1 MNQYYPHLFEPF
13 TIKKTTF
20 RNHIFSAPNMMCHM
34 DANGFPTDYMIA
46 YYAEKAKGGAAVV
59 TVGDTPVDHEHAPSN
74 PRSFNLSYEALPFI
88 SELAIAIKSHG
99 ALASLELNHGG
110 LYNPPEAMGGRNP
123 IGPVSFVRSWDG
135 VEVIGMDEAMMNTVA
150 DHFADAAE
158 LLKIAG
164 FDMCLLHGGHGW
176 LLDQFISPLFNTR
189 TDEYGGPLENRAK
202 FPLMVID
209 RVRERVG
216 DDFLIEYRMSGS
228 EEIEG
233 GLTAEE
239 AIEFAKMIDGKV
251 DIIHV
256 SAALDTEEAQA
267 VHTHPTIFL
276 PHGVNVHYAAEI
288 KKHVKSPVVTIGS
301 ISDPEMAEQ
310 ILAEGR
316 ADIIGMTRAL
326 IADPYWP
333 EKARLGQSADINPCL
348 RCLDC
353 LTGMHTGQHF
363 QCAVNPW
370 TGREFRMRNYVQP
383 AKEQKNVLIIGGGPG
398 GMKAAITAAS
408 RGHKVTLAEKTDT
421 LGGLLKFT
429 DYDSL
434 KVDLMRYKNHLIHMT
449 QSMPIDIEYN
459 TEVTSEY
466 VANKQPDAII
476 IATGSTPI
484 TPRIPG
490 IDLPSVKHA
499 TTVYTDLSIIG
510 DSVVVI
516 GGGLV
521 GCETGL
527 FLAEL
532 GKAVTIVEMQDEI
545 APEANW
551 MHKEGMMQAFA
562 KQNISTVTGRKV
574 VSISEDGVTVADEN
588 NETTVIASDSV
599 VYAIGMRPN
608 NHLVDELRDSAP
620 FVRAV
625 GDCVRA
631 RKVSPAIYEA
641 YYAAVDLA

>member
-1 MNQYYPHLFEPF
+1 MNGY
-13 TIKKTTF
+13 
-20 RNHIFSAPNMMCHM
+20 R
-34 DANGFPTDYMIA
+34 
-46 YYAEKAKGGAAVV
+46 
-59 TVGDTPVDHEHAPSN
+59 
-74 PRSFNLSYEALPFI
+74 
-88 SELAIAIKSHG
+88 
-99 ALASLELNHGG
+99 
-110 LYNPPEAMGGRNP
+110 
-123 IGPVSFVRSWDG
+123 
-135 VEVIGMDEAMMNTVA
+135 
-150 DHFADAAE
+150 
-158 LLKIAG
+158 
-164 FDMCLLHGGHGW
+164 
-176 LLDQFISPLFNTR
+176 PL
-189 TDEYGGPLENRAK
+189 
-202 FPLMVID
+202 I
-209 RVRERVG
+209 
-216 DDFLIEYRMSGS
+216 
-228 EEIEG
+228 
-233 GLTAEE
+233 
-239 AIEFAKMIDGKV
+239 
-251 DIIHV
+251 
-256 SAALDTEEAQA
+256 
-267 VHTHPTIFL
+267 
-276 PHGVNVHYAAEI
+276 
-288 KKHVKSPVVTIGS
+288 
-301 ISDPEMAEQ
+301 
-310 ILAEGR
+310 
-316 ADIIGMTRAL
+316 
-326 IADPYWP
+326 
-333 EKARLGQSADINPCL
+333 
-348 RCLDC
+348 
-353 LTGMHTGQHF
+353 
-363 QCAVNPW
+363 
-370 TGREFRMRNYVQP
+370 
-383 AKEQKNVLIIGGGPG
+383 
-398 GMKAAITAAS
+398 
-408 RGHKVTLAEKTDT
+408 
-421 LGGLLKFT
+421 
-429 DYDSL
+429 DSL

-562 KQNISTVTGRKV
+562 KQNITT
-574 VSISEDGVTVADEN
+574 DGVTVADKN

>member
-1 MNQYYPHLFEPF
+1 M
-13 TIKKTTF
+13 
-20 RNHIFSAPNMMCHM
+20 
-34 DANGFPTDYMIA
+34 
-46 YYAEKAKGGAAVV
+46 
-59 TVGDTPVDHEHAPSN
+59 
-74 PRSFNLSYEALPFI
+74 
-88 SELAIAIKSHG
+88 
-99 ALASLELNHGG
+99 
-110 LYNPPEAMGGRNP
+110 
-123 IGPVSFVRSWDG
+123 
-135 VEVIGMDEAMMNTVA
+135 
-150 DHFADAAE
+150 
-158 LLKIAG
+158 
-164 FDMCLLHGGHGW
+164 
-176 LLDQFISPLFNTR
+176 
-189 TDEYGGPLENRAK
+189 
-202 FPLMVID
+202 
-209 RVRERVG
+209 
-216 DDFLIEYRMSGS
+216 
-228 EEIEG
+228 
-233 GLTAEE
+233 
-239 AIEFAKMIDGKV
+239 
-251 DIIHV
+251 
-256 SAALDTEEAQA
+256 
-267 VHTHPTIFL
+267 
-276 PHGVNVHYAAEI
+276 
-288 KKHVKSPVVTIGS
+288 KSPVVTIGS

-333 EKARLGQSADINPCL
+333 EKSRLGHADDITPCL

-383 AKEQKNVLIIGGGPG
+383 AKEQKNVLVIGGGPA
-398 GMKAAITAAS
+398 GMKAAVTAAL
-408 RGHKVTLAEKTDT
+408 RGHTVTLAEKTDK

-449 QSMPIDIEYN
+449 QSLPITIEYN
-459 TEVTSEY
+459 TEVTKEY
-466 VANKQPDAII
+466 VSEKHPDAII
-476 IATGSTPI
+476 IAAGSTPI

-499 TTVYTDLSIIG
+499 TTVYRDLSIVG

-532 GKAVTIVEMQDEI
+532 GKAVTIVEMQDQI

-562 KQNISTVTGRKV
+562 KQNITIVTGRKV
-574 VSISEDGVTVADEN
+574 VSILEDGVTVADKN

-599 VYAIGMRPN
+599 VYAISMRPN
-608 NHLVDELRDSAP
+608 NQLVEELRDCAP

>member
-1 MNQYYPHLFEPF
+1 MNGY
-13 TIKKTTF
+13 
-20 RNHIFSAPNMMCHM
+20 R
-34 DANGFPTDYMIA
+34 
-46 YYAEKAKGGAAVV
+46 
-59 TVGDTPVDHEHAPSN
+59 
-74 PRSFNLSYEALPFI
+74 
-88 SELAIAIKSHG
+88 
-99 ALASLELNHGG
+99 
-110 LYNPPEAMGGRNP
+110 
-123 IGPVSFVRSWDG
+123 
-135 VEVIGMDEAMMNTVA
+135 
-150 DHFADAAE
+150 
-158 LLKIAG
+158 
-164 FDMCLLHGGHGW
+164 
-176 LLDQFISPLFNTR
+176 PL
-189 TDEYGGPLENRAK
+189 
-202 FPLMVID
+202 I
-209 RVRERVG
+209 
-216 DDFLIEYRMSGS
+216 
-228 EEIEG
+228 
-233 GLTAEE
+233 
-239 AIEFAKMIDGKV
+239 
-251 DIIHV
+251 
-256 SAALDTEEAQA
+256 
-267 VHTHPTIFL
+267 
-276 PHGVNVHYAAEI
+276 
-288 KKHVKSPVVTIGS
+288 
-301 ISDPEMAEQ
+301 
-310 ILAEGR
+310 
-316 ADIIGMTRAL
+316 
-326 IADPYWP
+326 
-333 EKARLGQSADINPCL
+333 
-348 RCLDC
+348 
-353 LTGMHTGQHF
+353 
-363 QCAVNPW
+363 
-370 TGREFRMRNYVQP
+370 
-383 AKEQKNVLIIGGGPG
+383 
-398 GMKAAITAAS
+398 
-408 RGHKVTLAEKTDT
+408 
-421 LGGLLKFT
+421 
-429 DYDSL
+429 DSL

-562 KQNISTVTGRKV
+562 KQNITTVTGRKV